1 MGAKTATDDGPQFL
15 SREFVLVVVGR
26 RPRGLFATLRR
37 DYRARA
43 VWYGYRPSFRAF
55 LHVVFADGSLAT
67 LLYRSMRWAAR
78 LHLQPLAMILGK
90 LLTFSCGAV
99 IGRGADLGPG
109 LVLLHPV
116 GVVINTS
123 VVAGANCVIES
134 CVTIGAEKG
143 ASPRIGDHVFF
154 GSGAKAVG
162 DVAIGSRARIGAN
175 AVVVE
180 DVPPGGTAVGV
191 PARVVRVREEDA

>member
-1 MGAKTATDDGPQFL
+1 
-15 SREFVLVVVGR
+15 
-26 RPRGLFATLRR
+26 
-37 DYRARA
+37 
-43 VWYGYRPSFRAF
+43 
-55 LHVVFADGSLAT
+55 
-67 LLYRSMRWAAR
+67 MRWAVR
-78 LHLQPLAMILGK
+78 LHLQPPAMILGK
-90 LLTFSCGAV
+90 LLTFFCGAV

-109 LVLLHPV
+109 LVLLHPF
-116 GVVINTS
+116 GIVINTS

-134 CVTIGAEKG
+134 GVTIGAEKG

-162 DVAIGSRARIGAN
+162 KVAIGSRARIGAN

-191 PARVVRVREEDA
+191 PARVVRVREEDV